1 VLKNVVL
8 KVFKRMLPSRLFLL
22 RRKSREPALFLTFDD
37 GPHPTVTPKLLDV
50 LDQYGVKASFFV
62 IGSNIEQYPD
72 IAADIVRKGHTLA
85 NHSYSHPNFSK
96 ITMSERVE
104 QISKT
109 DTLIEQITGKKC
121 TYFRAPQ
128 GRWHVPT
135 LLYLMRKRITAAHW
149 SRDSLD
155 YQKKECEVIVSSFSE
170 QPVSNGEVIL
180 FHDDNILSTQVLTEL
195 IPRWQEQGFTLKSL
209 EM

>member
-1 VLKNVVL
+1 
-8 KVFKRMLPSRLFLL
+8 
-22 RRKSREPALFLTFDD
+22 
-37 GPHPTVTPKLLDV
+37 
-50 LDQYGVKASFFV
+50 
-62 IGSNIEQYPD
+62 
-72 IAADIVRKGHTLA
+72 
-85 NHSYSHPNFSK
+85 
-96 ITMSERVE
+96 
-104 QISKT
+104 
-109 DTLIEQITGKKC
+109 
-121 TYFRAPQ
+121 
-128 GRWHVPT
+128 
-135 LLYLMRKRITAAHW
+135 